1 MLDENT
7 KISLRNVV
15 AAIIFMGG
23 IVYGWQV
30 TIGGIENRLSV
41 LEENSRSKD
50 QSLTEIKTQV
60 KETDN
65 KVDRLLMA
73 NGIKPEQ

>member
-7 KISLRNVV
+7 KIPLRNVV
-15 AAIIFMGG
+15 AAIIFLGG
-23 IVYGWQV
+23 IIYGWQV
-30 TIGGIENRLSV
+30 TVGSIENRLSV

-60 KETDN
+60 RETDN

-73 NGIKPEQ
+73 NGLKPEQ

>member
-1 MLDENT
+1 MLDEET
-7 KISLRNVV
+7 KVSLRNVV

>member
-23 IVYGWQV
+23 IVYGWHV

>member
-7 KISLRNVV
+7 KIPLRNVV
-15 AAIIFMGG
+15 AAIIFLGG
-23 IVYGWQV
+23 IIYGWQV
-30 TIGGIENRLSV
+30 TVGSIENRLSV

-60 KETDN
+60 RETDN
-65 KVDRLLMA
+65 KVDQLLMA
-73 NGIKPEQ
+73 NGIKPGK

>member
-15 AAIIFMGG
+15 AALIFIGG

-30 TIGGIENRLSV
+30 TVGSIENRLSV

-60 KETDN
+60 RETDN

-73 NGIKPEQ
+73 NGLKPEQ